1 MRRCFENGAPE
12 ALFLAALGAH
22 VVLHKHIRAAHL
34 RENIGQGLA
43 AVESHAIAKVE
54 SIDER
59 RAIGTLLAI
68 ANNRQGRVRSD
79 PRHLRKCANGM
90 HDPFHRT
97 EPRHRQKSRSRAG
110 MRRVGARVVGR
121 GDPDVMDLDFLRRS
135 TEFPQFATQKA
146 RAAEDQG
153 RPFKRFA
160 QPSHVGRPQ
169 RGGGSDVRPSHE
181 KDKPCPRVEH
191 VDELPRVPAKETVG
205 EIDRPPP
212 KLAAQA
218 ARDIRGQKS
227 RSHLSAA
234 DPTDHGVA
242 KTQERPS
249 VFFGEEQRSDRKLVE
264 VRAPAREHTDVR
276 VVNAAQ
282 LIMEKMLGA
291 MKTGFRVKS
300 EPWSIAHHD
309 QDPFQT
315 SSRRRSV
322 SRRAEISP

>member
-1 MRRCFENGAPE
+1 
-12 ALFLAALGAH
+12 
-22 VVLHKHIRAAHL
+22 
-34 RENIGQGLA
+34 
-43 AVESHAIAKVE
+43 
-54 SIDER
+54 
-59 RAIGTLLAI
+59 
-68 ANNRQGRVRSD
+68 
-79 PRHLRKCANGM
+79 
-90 HDPFHRT
+90 
-97 EPRHRQKSRSRAG
+97 
-110 MRRVGARVVGR
+110 
-121 GDPDVMDLDFLRRS
+121 MDLDFLRRS

-191 VDELPRVPAKETVG
+191 VDELPRVPAEETVG

-218 ARDIRGQKS
+218 ATYEGKNPVPTSARQTRRITALRRRKS
-227 RSHLSAA
+227 GRRCSSARNSEA
-234 DPTDHGVA
+234 TGNSSM
-242 KTQERPS
+242 RPS
-249 VFFGEEQRSDRKLVE
+249 AQ
-264 VRAPAREHTDVR
+264 HTDVR

-300 EPWSIAHHD
+300 EPWSISHHD